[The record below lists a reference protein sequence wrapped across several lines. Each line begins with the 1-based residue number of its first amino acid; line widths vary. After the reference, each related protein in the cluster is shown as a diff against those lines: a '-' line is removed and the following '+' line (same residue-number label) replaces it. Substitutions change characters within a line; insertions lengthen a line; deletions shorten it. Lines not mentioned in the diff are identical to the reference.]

1 MSPILKN
8 YEKGQTT
15 IATFFDLTKAFDC
28 INIEI
33 LLDKLDWYGIR
44 GTALDWW
51 RSFLTQ
57 RTQYVELQSNIKN
70 NIIFQKSDIK
80 PLKYGIPQGSVAGPL
95 LYIIYVNSI
104 LQSNTLKLNTK
115 LVKYADDTSCLVSC
129 KTLQETEIEAN
140 ITVNSLT
147 QELNKHNLKVNTT
160 KTNMMVFN
168 FNRSTTFEPCV
179 MINGS
184 PLDVIESTKF
194 LGVTIDKHLTWQPH
208 VENLKRKVNSS
219 LFLLKR
225 MTSLSPLETQIQIFH
240 SLIMSQIFYG
250 ITIWGNTSDENIKSI
265 FILQKRGIRYIFK
278 IK

>member
-1 MSPILKN
+1 MCRRLTNFLNLHKILNPHQYGFTKGKTTEDAIIESVSQILKN
-8 YEKGQTT
+8 YEKCQTT

-80 PLKYGIPQGSVAGPL
+80 PLKYGIPQVSVAGPL

-129 KTLQETEIEAN
+129 KTL
-140 ITVNSLT
+140 
-147 QELNKHNLKVNTT
+147 
-160 KTNMMVFN
+160 
-168 FNRSTTFEPCV
+168 
-179 MINGS
+179 
-184 PLDVIESTKF
+184 
-194 LGVTIDKHLTWQPH
+194 
-208 VENLKRKVNSS
+208 
-219 LFLLKR
+219 
-225 MTSLSPLETQIQIFH
+225 
-240 SLIMSQIFYG
+240 
-250 ITIWGNTSDENIKSI
+250 
-265 FILQKRGIRYIFK
+265 
-278 IK
+278 